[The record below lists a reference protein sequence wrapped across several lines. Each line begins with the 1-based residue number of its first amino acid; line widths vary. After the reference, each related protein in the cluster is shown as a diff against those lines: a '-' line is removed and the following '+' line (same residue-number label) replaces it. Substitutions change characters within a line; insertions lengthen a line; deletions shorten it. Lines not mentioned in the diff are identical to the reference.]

1 MLSDMNK
8 EDICYMPAW
17 QMVEKIRTQELSS
30 QEITEIIIERIEKI
44 NPKLNSYCTT
54 TFDLARKMAKKA
66 DDRAKTG
73 ENVGLLNGIPTS
85 IKDTMDIKGIRTTYG
100 SKFFEHHIP
109 KETTVDVQRLIDA
122 GCVILGKTN
131 NSEFAFFGVTNN
143 EVFGVTNNPWNL
155 ERTCGGSSGGA
166 GASVAAGISP
176 LALGSDGGGS
186 IRIPASLNG
195 IYGLKPNFGRIPI
208 YPRNGLGGFTVC
220 ANGPM
225 TNYVKDAALMLDVL
239 KGFHEADRD
248 VLPDDGVSYFK
259 KVNEKPNKLKIAF
272 SLDLGNTKQIEPEV
286 EKAVTDSV
294 QKFEELGWT
303 VDTPKSRLR
312 PPTWAFNTTYTAN
325 AAYNLGPYLQE
336 NRELL
341 GSELVKSIEVGLTHS
356 AVDLLNAFNARKNF
370 YEKMYHFMKNY
381 DVLITPTLS
390 VTAFPHGILYPAIIN
405 GKGVPPTGWQ
415 PNTWP
420 FNLTGHPAASIP
432 CGWSEEGLPIGMQI
446 IGHRFDELTVLQVS
460 QAFEEIAP
468 WQDRKPNLF
477 LR

>member
-1 MLSDMNK
+1 MVSDMNK

-30 QEITEIIIERIEKI
+30 LEITETIIERIEKI
-44 NPKLNSYCTT
+44 NPKLNAYCTP

-85 IKDTMDIKGIRTTYG
+85 IKDTMDTKGIRTTYG
-100 SKFFEHHIP
+100 SKFFENHIP
-109 KETTVDVQRLIDA
+109 KENTVDVQRLIDA

-131 NSEFAFFGVTNN
+131 NSEFAFFGVTIN

-166 GASVAAGISP
+166 GAAVAAGISP

-208 YPRNGLGGFTVC
+208 YPRNRLGGFTV
-220 ANGPM
+220 AVNGPM

-239 KGFHEADRD
+239 KGFHGADRD
-248 VLPDDGVSYFK
+248 ALPDDGVSYFNK
-259 KVNEKPNKLKIAF
+259 INEKPNKLKIAF
-272 SLDLGNTKQIEPEV
+272 SLDLGNTKAIDQEV
-286 EKAVTDSV
+286 EKIVTDSV
-294 QKFEELGWT
+294 QKFEEFGWT
-303 VDTPKSRLR
+303 IDTVKPRLR
-312 PPTWAFNTTYTAN
+312 PPTMAFNTTYTAN
-325 AAYNLGPYLQE
+325 VAYNLGPYLQE

-341 GSELVKSIEVGLTHS
+341 GTELIRSIELGLSHS
-356 AVDLLNAFNARKNF
+356 AVGLLNAFNARKIF

-390 VTAFPHGILYPAIIN
+390 VTAFPHGILYPTKIN
-405 GKGVPPTGWQ
+405 GKPVPPTGWQ

-420 FNLTGHPAASIP
+420 FNLTGQPAASIP
-432 CGWSEEGLPIGMQI
+432 CGWSKEGLPIGMQI

-468 WQDRKPNLF
+468 WQDRKPNL
-477 LR
+477 